1 MGADTFEERVVG
13 FATAQQA
20 FSSVVKEARY
30 LYGHGG
36 YTGTIAEKSG
46 FIMINVP
53 VGEDPIKYA
62 ESIME
67 GDGPDKCHDKWG
79 PACCVTF
86 VTKEG
91 EMGFYFFGW
100 ASS

>member
-1 MGADTFEERVVG
+1 VGAATFEERVTG

-20 FSSVVKEARY
+20 FNSVVKEARY

-46 FIMINVP
+46 FVMINVP

-62 ESIME
+62 ESIMD
-67 GDGPDKCHDKWG
+67 GDEPHKCHDKWG
-79 PACCVTF
+79 PACCVQF
-86 VTKEG
+86 LTKEG
-91 EMGFYFFGW
+91 GMGFYFFGW

>member
-13 FATAQQA
+13 FPTAQQA
-20 FSSVVKEARY
+20 FNSVVKEARY

-36 YTGTIAEKSG
+36 YTGTIAEKDS
-46 FIMINVP
+46 FIMIDVP

-62 ESIME
+62 DSLME
-67 GDGPDKCHDKWG
+67 GGVAHKCHDKWG

-86 VTKEG
+86 VTEKG